1 MGFEPTVRCR
11 TAVFKTASLNHS
23 DISPCGHSRYAVS
36 NAYLLYQI
44 YAVLSSPYANFFF
57 FLYGNCTTGAFI
69 TTFIRSFFGIS
80 LYRNTFLLYNKTN
93 INHLSDSLTHFCF
106 SMQIFSR
113 LFSDDVVQYKEIPVI
128 EVIDL
133 AHLGTSENR
142 PPPPGAGAEIL
153 LSPWPVLAGSDS

>member
-1 MGFEPTVRCR
+1 MAERVGFEPTVRCR

-57 FLYGNCTTGAFI
+57 FLSDSCTAAPFT
-69 TTFIRSFFGIS
+69 TTFIRSFFGFS

-93 INHLSDSLTHFCF
+93 INHPSGKGASLCRFQ
-106 SMQIFSR
+106 S
-113 LFSDDVVQYKEIPVI
+113 Y
-128 EVIDL
+128 
-133 AHLGTSENR
+133 
-142 PPPPGAGAEIL
+142 
-153 LSPWPVLAGSDS
+153 